1 MCLCVREKSHTVSC
15 EEKLIVFACHL
26 CYHPLTAA
34 TQSCNSPIDTMLAK
48 LLALGGVAAAFCLA
62 LKRGHH
68 TRRVVIRTYAD
79 STPLG
84 FVRLTFDDALG
95 GITYAHVRKAIEEH
109 GIVLGAYVFIL
120 EGGVPVAQSQE
131 EDEYVAKGTTDCWVE
146 YDTSPVVRMA
156 WYDVVPMAQPP
167 ASESTSACTVT
178 PEPSHLVLRAATA
191 AGE

>member
-1 MCLCVREKSHTVSC
+1 MLT
-15 EEKLIVFACHL
+15 KLI
-26 CYHPLTAA
+26 
-34 TQSCNSPIDTMLAK
+34 
-48 LLALGGVAAAFCLA
+48 GGVTACVTVCLA

-95 GITYAHVRKAIEEH
+95 GITYAHVRKAIAEH
-109 GIVLGAYVFIL
+109 SIVLGAYVFIL

-146 YDTSPVVRMA
+146 YDTSPVVRRVTMTSGSSSTT
-156 WYDVVPMAQPP
+156 
-167 ASESTSACTVT
+167 AS
-178 PEPSHLVLRAATA
+178 R
-191 AGE
+191 